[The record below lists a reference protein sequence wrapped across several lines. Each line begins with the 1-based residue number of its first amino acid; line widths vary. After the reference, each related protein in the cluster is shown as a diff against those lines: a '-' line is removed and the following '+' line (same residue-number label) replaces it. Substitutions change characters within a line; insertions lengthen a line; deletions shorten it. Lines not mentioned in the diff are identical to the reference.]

1 MAFARK
7 RKLFGKTIGWN
18 VFFSH
23 PEAEAIAA
31 GHATV
36 AEYCSLAGVPP
47 KVTAIIAA
55 GGLTWHA
62 TCLLGG
68 HDGVKAAVTLLPGPG
83 VILLP
88 R

>member
-1 MAFARK
+1 MAFAK
-7 RKLFGKTIGWN
+7 RIKVLGKTIGWN

-23 PEAEAIAA
+23 PEAEGIGN
-31 GHATV
+31 GHLTV
-36 AEYCSLAGVPP
+36 ASVLAGVANP

-55 GGLTWHA
+55 AGLGWKA
-62 TCLLGG
+62 LCKAGG
-68 HDGVKAAVTLLPGPG
+68 HDGVKAVVMLIPGPT